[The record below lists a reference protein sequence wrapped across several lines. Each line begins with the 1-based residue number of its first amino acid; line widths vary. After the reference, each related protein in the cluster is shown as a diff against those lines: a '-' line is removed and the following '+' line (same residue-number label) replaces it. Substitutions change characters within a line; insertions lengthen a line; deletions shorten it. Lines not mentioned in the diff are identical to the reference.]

1 MYLNTDADYCGLF
14 GMLDAES
21 SVKDLVFI
29 NPVIEMRPKN
39 YYTGVLAG
47 MSMKATVDNI
57 HIFNAK
63 IIGSK
68 NGTTIGG
75 VIGEANYYSTIKSC
89 SVNDII
95 IDAPMA
101 EYVGGIVGD
110 TRTTSNVNACYVG
123 NLHGNNTSI
132 TAGNNVGGIV
142 GETGQDCEVSNCKV
156 DVAITGGY
164 NVGGLVGCSNGRG
177 LIVNN
182 IVEGTLVATAT
193 DRDGCANTGGVCG
206 YLEADWA
213 ETGGIKICK
222 NFVAITSITTP
233 SNSKAAGR
241 IVGWTV
247 NMVKFEADETP
258 IVERGLAGN
267 LANAEMLINGKTITS
282 EDKTSVN
289 GGDLNFAEADK
300 AMYEEYDFAF
310 GSKFSKPWKE
320 SDTTPELYFYGL
332 AKYMV
337 LDTQN
342 ISSLE
347 GNTETIILTIY
358 GTDEVEIT
366 SSDEAVAKV
375 GTIEAI
381 DANNIAI
388 AIEILSEG
396 SATITAK
403 SGSLEAKC
411 QVNGIS
417 SIEELQSDATSIL
430 FDGTKVTAAGAK
442 AIALYSVDGIKVAE
456 TAGEAVMTDNLTAGL
471 YIAVATIDGK
481 QLSRKLVI
489 R

>member
-1 MYLNTDADYCGLF
+1 
-14 GMLDAES
+14 
-21 SVKDLVFI
+21 
-29 NPVIEMRPKN
+29 
-39 YYTGVLAG
+39 
-47 MSMKATVDNI
+47 
-57 HIFNAK
+57 
-63 IIGSK
+63 
-68 NGTTIGG
+68 
-75 VIGEANYYSTIKSC
+75 
-89 SVNDII
+89 
-95 IDAPMA
+95 
-101 EYVGGIVGD
+101 
-110 TRTTSNVNACYVG
+110 
-123 NLHGNNTSI
+123 
-132 TAGNNVGGIV
+132 
-142 GETGQDCEVSNCKV
+142 
-156 DVAITGGY
+156 
-164 NVGGLVGCSNGRG
+164 
-177 LIVNN
+177 
-182 IVEGTLVATAT
+182 
-193 DRDGCANTGGVCG
+193 
-206 YLEADWA
+206 
-213 ETGGIKICK
+213 
-222 NFVAITSITTP
+222 
-233 SNSKAAGR
+233 
-241 IVGWTV
+241 
-247 NMVKFEADETP
+247 
-258 IVERGLAGN
+258 
-267 LANAEMLINGKTITS
+267 MLINGKTITS

-456 TAGEAVMTDNLTAGL
+456 AAGEAVMTDNLTAGL